1 MTPLASTSPPR
12 EVLFRPM
19 HPLDSWRQ
27 PVSARDD
34 DIEFDFFDDEPA
46 TTEAQSTQRVRLPRR
61 GGSGGPPR
69 RSVGPPHGITPLVR
83 LVLLVV
89 GLIALVL
96 ILVLVVQSCA
106 ASSKREAYDDY
117 MADVRAIAAQ
127 SDGNGRKLTAA
138 LTTQGVKVDDLEATL
153 RGLDDNERQLVRR
166 SSDLDPPGL
175 LREENRHVVEA
186 LQLRVSGV
194 DGLAATFRRTANS
207 KSAGDASLL
216 VEQAQRLFASDVV
229 WADLFKDPAVRQL
242 QAEDLGGVRVP
253 ASVFV
258 ANRDLLNQQSMSNVL
273 KRLRGAATG
282 GTPTGL
288 HGTNLVSTR
297 ALPANQTLQ
306 TGADNTVTAST
317 DLAFAVTIEDSGD
330 SQEVQITVTL
340 TIEKSDNPI
349 VKTEQIDVINPGE
362 QKTVTFSN
370 LGQVPFATKTN
381 LKVDVKAVPGETK
394 TSNNSATYPVIFSLG

>member
-1 MTPLASTSPPR
+1 MTRSC
-12 EVLFRPM
+12 
-19 HPLDSWRQ
+19 
-27 PVSARDD
+27 ARAADD
-34 DIEFDFFDDEPA
+34 TARIYFAAGRTPFPADEPA

-61 GGSGGPPR
+61 GGSGGGPSRP
-69 RSVGPPHGITPLVR
+69 SGPPKGVTPLVR

-106 ASSKREAYDDY
+106 ATSKREAYDDY
-117 MADVRAIAAQ
+117 MNDVRAIAAQ
-127 SDGNGRKLTAA
+127 SDANGRKLTAA
-138 LTTQGVKVDDLEATL
+138 LTTQGVKVNDLEATL
-153 RGLDDNERQLVRR
+153 RGLADNERQLVTR
-166 SSDLDPPGL
+166 SGGLDPPGL

-194 DGLAATFRRTANS
+194 DGLAATFRQTASS
-207 KSAGDASLL
+207 KSPKDAALL
-216 VEQAQRLFASDVV
+216 VEQAQRLLASDVV

-258 ANRDLLNQQSMSNVL
+258 VNRDLLNEQSMGNVL

-288 HGTNLVSTR
+288 HGTNLVSTK

-306 TGADNTVTAST
+306 PGADNTVTAST
-317 DLAFAVTIEDSGD
+317 DLAFAVTVEDSGD

-362 QKTVTFSN
+362 QKTVTFSD

>member
-1 MTPLASTSPPR
+1 
-12 EVLFRPM
+12 M

-69 RSVGPPHGITPLVR
+69 RSAGPPHGITPLVR

-117 MADVRAIAAQ
+117 MADVRAVAAQ

-153 RGLDDNERQLVRR
+153 RGLADNERQLVRR
-166 SSDLDPPGL
+166 SADLDPPGL

-207 KSAGDASLL
+207 KSAADASLL

>member
-1 MTPLASTSPPR
+1 
-12 EVLFRPM
+12 
-19 HPLDSWRQ
+19 
-27 PVSARDD
+27 VSARDD

-46 TTEAQSTQRVRLPRR
+46 TSEAQSTQRVRLPRR
-61 GGSGGPPR
+61 GGSGGGPSRP
-69 RSVGPPHGITPLVR
+69 SGPPKGVTPLVR

-106 ASSKREAYDDY
+106 SSSKRDAYDDY

-127 SDGNGRKLTAA
+127 SDANGRKLTAA

-153 RGLDDNERQLVRR
+153 RGLADNERQLVTR
-166 SSDLDPPGL
+166 SADLDPPGL

-194 DGLAATFRRTANS
+194 DGLAATFRQTANS
-207 KSAGDASLL
+207 KSANDASLL
-216 VEQAQRLFASDVV
+216 TEQAQRLFASDVV

-258 ANRDLLNQQSMSNVL
+258 ANRDLLNEQSMSNVL

-330 SQEVQITVTL
+330 SQEVQIRVTL

-362 QKTVTFSN
+362 QKTVTFSD

>member
-1 MTPLASTSPPR
+1 MG
-12 EVLFRPM
+12 
-19 HPLDSWRQ
+19 
-27 PVSARDD
+27 ARDD

-61 GGSGGPPR
+61 GGSGRPPRGESGPPQG
-69 RSVGPPHGITPLVR
+69 VTPLVR

-96 ILVLVVQSCA
+96 ILVFVVQSCA
-106 ASSKREAYDDY
+106 AESKRDAYADY
-117 MADVRAIAAQ
+117 MSDVRGIATQ
-127 SDGNGRKLTAA
+127 SDANGRKLTDS
-138 LTTQGVKVDDLEATL
+138 LTTQGVKVDDLESTL
-153 RGLDDNERQLVRR
+153 RGLAESEGQLVRR
-166 SSDLDPPGL
+166 ANELDPPGK
-175 LREENRHVVEA
+175 LRDDNRHVIEA

-194 DGLAATFRRTANS
+194 DGLAATFRQTASS
-207 KSAGDASLL
+207 KSADDASLL

-242 QAEDLGGVRVP
+242 QEEDLGGVRVP
-253 ASVFV
+253 DSKFV
-258 ANRDLLNQQSMSNVL
+258 ANRDLLNEQSMSNVL

-288 HGTNLVSTR
+288 HGTNLVSVR

-362 QKTVTFSN
+362 QKTVTFSD

>member
-1 MTPLASTSPPR
+1 M
-12 EVLFRPM
+12 
-19 HPLDSWRQ
+19 
-27 PVSARDD
+27 SARDD

-46 TTEAQSTQRVRLPRR
+46 TSEAQSTQRVRLPRR
-61 GGSGGPPR
+61 GGSGGGPSRP
-69 RSVGPPHGITPLVR
+69 SGPPKGVTPLVR

-106 ASSKREAYDDY
+106 SSSKRDAYDDY

-127 SDGNGRKLTAA
+127 SDANGRKLTAA

-153 RGLDDNERQLVRR
+153 RGLADNERQLVTR
-166 SSDLDPPGL
+166 SADLDPPGL

-194 DGLAATFRRTANS
+194 DGLAATFRQTANS
-207 KSAGDASLL
+207 KSANDASLL
-216 VEQAQRLFASDVV
+216 TEQAQRLFASDVV

-258 ANRDLLNQQSMSNVL
+258 ANRDLLNEQSMSNVL

-330 SQEVQITVTL
+330 SQEVQIRVTL

-362 QKTVTFSN
+362 QKTVTFSD

>member
-1 MTPLASTSPPR
+1 M
-12 EVLFRPM
+12 
-19 HPLDSWRQ
+19 
-27 PVSARDD
+27 SARDD

-46 TTEAQSTQRVRLPRR
+46 TSEAQSTQRVRLPRR
-61 GGSGGPPR
+61 GGSGGGPSRP
-69 RSVGPPHGITPLVR
+69 SGPPKGVTPLVR

-106 ASSKREAYDDY
+106 ASSKRDAYDDY

-127 SDGNGRKLTAA
+127 SDANGRKLTAA

-153 RGLDDNERQLVRR
+153 RGLADNERQLVTR
-166 SSDLDPPGL
+166 SADLDPPGL

-194 DGLAATFRRTANS
+194 DGLAATFRQTANS
-207 KSAGDASLL
+207 KSANDASLL
-216 VEQAQRLFASDVV
+216 TEQAQRLFASDVV

-258 ANRDLLNQQSMSNVL
+258 ANRDLLNEQSMSNVL

-330 SQEVQITVTL
+330 SQEVQIRVTL

-362 QKTVTFSN
+362 QKTVTFSD

>member
-1 MTPLASTSPPR
+1 
-12 EVLFRPM
+12 
-19 HPLDSWRQ
+19 
-27 PVSARDD
+27 VSARDD

-46 TTEAQSTQRVRLPRR
+46 TSEAQSTQRVRLPRR
-61 GGSGGPPR
+61 GGSGGGPSRP
-69 RSVGPPHGITPLVR
+69 SGPPKGVTPLVR

-106 ASSKREAYDDY
+106 SSSKRDAYDDY

-127 SDGNGRKLTAA
+127 SDANGRKLTAA

-153 RGLDDNERQLVRR
+153 RGLADNERQLVTR
-166 SSDLDPPGL
+166 SADLDPPGL

-194 DGLAATFRRTANS
+194 DGLAATFRQTANS
-207 KSAGDASLL
+207 KSANDASLL
-216 VEQAQRLFASDVV
+216 TEQAQRLFASDVV
-229 WADLFKDPAVRQL
+229 WVDLFKDPAVRQL

-258 ANRDLLNQQSMSNVL
+258 ANRDLLNEQSMSNVL

-330 SQEVQITVTL
+330 SQEVQIRVTL

-362 QKTVTFSN
+362 QKTVTFSD

-394 TSNNSATYPVIFSLG
+394 TSNNAATYPVIFSLG

>member
-1 MTPLASTSPPR
+1 
-12 EVLFRPM
+12 
-19 HPLDSWRQ
+19 
-27 PVSARDD
+27 
-34 DIEFDFFDDEPA
+34 
-46 TTEAQSTQRVRLPRR
+46 
-61 GGSGGPPR
+61 
-69 RSVGPPHGITPLVR
+69 VR

-117 MADVRAIAAQ
+117 MADVRAVAAQ

-153 RGLDDNERQLVRR
+153 RGLADNERQLVRR
-166 SSDLDPPGL
+166 SADLDPPGL

-207 KSAGDASLL
+207 KSAADASLL

>member
-1 MTPLASTSPPR
+1 M
-12 EVLFRPM
+12 
-19 HPLDSWRQ
+19 
-27 PVSARDD
+27 SARDD

-46 TTEAQSTQRVRLPRR
+46 TSEAQSTQRVRLPRR
-61 GGSGGPPR
+61 GGSGGGPSRP
-69 RSVGPPHGITPLVR
+69 SGPPKGVTPLVR

-106 ASSKREAYDDY
+106 SSSKRDAYDDY

-127 SDGNGRKLTAA
+127 SDANGRKLTAA

-153 RGLDDNERQLVRR
+153 RGLADNERQLVTR
-166 SSDLDPPGL
+166 SADLDPPGL

-194 DGLAATFRRTANS
+194 DGLAATFRQTANS
-207 KSAGDASLL
+207 KSANDASLL
-216 VEQAQRLFASDVV
+216 TEQAQRLFASDVV
-229 WADLFKDPAVRQL
+229 WVDLFKDPAVRQL

-258 ANRDLLNQQSMSNVL
+258 ANRDLLNEQSMSNVL

-330 SQEVQITVTL
+330 SQEVQIRVTL

-362 QKTVTFSN
+362 QKTVTFSD